1 MTATT
6 SRAAVAPAGR
16 EAARRAGA
24 SALYEGVVRHR
35 RFGSPSH
42 EFSSPIVMTLLDVD
56 ELERLDDLP
65 LWSRRRRAPMQ
76 FRRSDY
82 LDGSD
87 TPLRLALGDV
97 VEREIGRR
105 PTGPIRML
113 THLRTWG
120 WVFNPITVY
129 WCFTDGPDPRP
140 DVVVLE
146 VTNTPW
152 KERHWYVIEAEL
164 VTGRGRVFPKALH
177 VSPFLDMDLDYRFSF
192 TAPSREPGSPLSVR
206 LELLRDGRK
215 VFDADLWL
223 TRTELT
229 TGQALAAVFRRPFE
243 TMRVSLAIYRQAAR
257 LTAKGVAFVA
267 HPDRHH
273 TERTRP

>member
-1 MTATT
+1 VTATA

-215 VFDADLWL
+215 VFDADLDLVRREL
-223 TRTELT
+223 TRRTAVAVLVQHPVQT
-229 TGQALAAVFRRPFE
+229 LRISAGIHWQALRLLFR
-243 TMRVSLAIYRQAAR
+243 
-257 LTAKGVAFVA
+257 GVPLVP
-267 HPDRHH
+267 HPDR
-273 TERTRP
+273 TRSGARHE